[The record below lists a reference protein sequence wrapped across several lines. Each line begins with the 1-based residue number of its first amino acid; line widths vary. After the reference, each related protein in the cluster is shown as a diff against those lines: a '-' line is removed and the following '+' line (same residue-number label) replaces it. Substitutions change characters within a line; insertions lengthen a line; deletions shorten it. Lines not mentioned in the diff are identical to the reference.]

1 MLKFIGLLA
10 SDSAFFINLYDSSKT
25 SYIMTTQRILEIF
38 KEILTI
44 PRESGHEEHIIAYLQ
59 NWAKQHK
66 LEHKTDEAG
75 NVLIIKPASQGYEN
89 APTVVLQSHSDMV
102 CEKNAGVE
110 HDFAKDPI
118 KAVEED
124 GWLIAKDTTLGADCG
139 IGMAAQLAVLEDDTL
154 KHGKIE
160 ALFTTEEETGLTGAM
175 SLKPGFITG
184 NILINLDSE
193 DEGELFI
200 GCAGGIDTTA
210 EFKYTTVPAT
220 QEYIKCEFRIF
231 GAQGGH
237 SGDDIDKNRANAV
250 KILARFLY
258 QALYKHDIELYEIDG
273 GNKRNAIAR
282 EAYAVIGFKK
292 RDKNSI
298 LKIFNN
304 LLKEVKEEYRN
315 TDSNVDGSVG
325 EVGILDVK
333 SGKTIGAPVKAV
345 DPNSAASLI
354 YALCAAPHGVIAMSS
369 DMPGL
374 VETSTNLASVKMLP
388 KNIIRV
394 GTSQR
399 SSVNS
404 SRQYAAQ
411 HVEACFALAG
421 AVVKHNSEYPGWK
434 PKLDSHILEVSK
446 EAYKRLFG
454 KEPIVRAIHAGL
466 ECGLFLN
473 IYPNLDMISF
483 GPTLRGVHAPGE
495 RLELA
500 SLDKF
505 RKLLEE
511 VIVNLK

>member
-1 MLKFIGLLA
+1 MI
-10 SDSAFFINLYDSSKT
+10 
-25 SYIMTTQRILEIF
+25 IMTTDRILEIF

-59 NWAKQHK
+59 NWAKEHN
-66 LEHKTDEAG
+66 LECKTDEAG
-75 NVLIIKPASQGYEN
+75 NVLITKPASKVREN
-89 APTVVLQSHSDMV
+89 SPTVILQSHSDMV
-102 CEKNAGVE
+102 CEKNAGVQ

-118 KAVEED
+118 IAVEEN
-124 GWLIAKDTTLGADCG
+124 GWLIAKETTLGADCG
-139 IGMAAQLAVLEDDTL
+139 IGIAAQLAVLEDENL
-154 KHGKIE
+154 EHGKIE

-184 NILINLDSE
+184 NTLINLDSE

-200 GCAGGIDTTA
+200 GCAGGMDTTA

-220 QEYIKCEFRIF
+220 EEYMKCEFKIF
-231 GAQGGH
+231 GGQGGH

-250 KILARFLY
+250 KVLARFLY
-258 QALYKHDIELYEIDG
+258 NALDKHNIELYEIDG

-298 LKIFNN
+298 LKIFNT
-304 LLKEVKEEYRN
+304 LLAEVKDEYRI
-315 TDSNVDGSVG
+315 TDSNIDGAVG
-325 EVGILDVK
+325 EVGIWDVK
-333 SGKTIGAPVKAV
+333 EGKCIGGPKKAV
-345 DPNSAASLI
+345 DPNTAACLI
-354 YALCAAPHGVIAMSS
+354 YALCAAPHGVLGMSN

-388 KNIIRV
+388 KNIIRI

-404 SRQYAAQ
+404 CKNYAAK

-421 AVVKHNSEYPGWK
+421 AVVKHNSQYPGWK

-446 EAYKRLFG
+446 AAYKKLFD

-466 ECGLFLN
+466 ECGLFLD